1 MRKILIKL
9 IKLYQ
14 VTPLHCHS
22 LCRYTPSCSEYMKV
36 AIERY
41 GSIKGVWMGTKR
53 ILRCNPFGGYGID
66 EVPDIKKK

>member
-53 ILRCNPFGGYGID
+53 ILRCNPFCGYGID